1 MSTGIQN
8 TFTSLASVLDYNYN
22 SGMNEYQSNDG
33 NLEEIELPEQ
43 PLTPAEVEYEQTIE
57 RLDTFFSGLTP
68 GVTLLIERLRPSWC
82 SGVLEEFTIGDEA
95 IGLDYFIETWGGEL
109 LIVKVRGKKGQLR
122 GSYKIPLHS
131 FPPLRYGEPIRQSNR
146 GDRFRDDSPNPTPTA
161 NPVMMPAPQGF
172 SGEKIIAAVS
182 GLAPVF
188 MQWIKSQDDRRR
200 HEEERR
206 QADMAMMM
214 NAMKS
219 NQGGGLSDITK
230 VGAVMAQL
238 NEMFRQNSPA
248 APSDSEIEF
257 LPHALEVLRTV
268 MGPQSQQ
275 KEQQPRAKLT
285 APSSGPPSSRPT
297 ANVTPLRSPND
308 ISSILAQMEPAKAVE
323 SVMDALGKMSP
334 DKRDA
339 TMGTFLM
346 KYQQDMSDDLV
357 EDNAEDDEGQRG
369 YR

>member
-1 MSTGIQN
+1 
-8 TFTSLASVLDYNYN
+8 
-22 SGMNEYQSNDG
+22 MNEYQTKDG
-33 NLEEIELPEQ
+33 NLEEIELPDH

-146 GDRFRDDSPNPTPTA
+146 GDRFREDSPNPTPTA

-219 NQGGGLSDITK
+219 QGGGLSDITK

-248 APSDSEIEF
+248 ASSDSEMEF

-285 APSSGPPSSRPT
+285 APSSGPPSSRTT

-346 KYQQDMSDDLV
+346 KYQQDMSDDIV
-357 EDNAEDDEGQRG
+357 EDDAEDDEGQRG